1 MKLTIVAAVAR
12 NGVIGR
18 DNDMPWRLPEDLK
31 HFRRVTLGAPVIM
44 GRRTWDSLPAAFKPL
59 PGRRNVVITR
69 NAGWSAEGA
78 EAATSLQE
86 ALQRLADAP
95 AAFVVGG
102 AQLYAQALPLAD
114 ELVLTEIDRDF
125 EGDTRFPAFDRA
137 RFAEVARETHRAA
150 PPNDFDFAFVT
161 YRRQA

>member
-1 MKLTIVAAVAR
+1 MKLTLVAAVAR

-31 HFRRVTLGAPVIM
+31 HFRRVTLGAPVLM

-69 NAGWSAEGA
+69 NPDWHVEGA
-78 EAATSLQE
+78 EAAPSLE
-86 ALQRLADAP
+86 AALQRLADA
-95 AAFVVGG
+95 AAVYVVGG
-102 AQLYAQALPLAD
+102 AQLYAQALERAD

-125 EGDTRFPAFDRA
+125 EGDTRFPDFDRG
-137 RFAEVARETHRAA
+137 RFTEVARETHRAA

-161 YRRQA
+161 YRRQR

>member
-78 EAATSLQE
+78 EAAASLQE

-125 EGDTRFPAFDRA
+125 EGDTRFPAFERE